1 MRDFHILK
9 IAVNDH
15 LKEMENKYENLF
27 TANVDNYK
35 L

>member
-15 LKEMENKYENLF
+15 LKEMEKNMILYLQRM
-27 TANVDNYK
+27 
-35 L
+35 